1 MAAEHRAPPPHA
13 HAAPFS
19 NGRSSAVVRRQQL
32 NMAPY
37 NAVLEYRG
45 VPHHMGRASTP
56 HASPSQGRASTP
68 HGSSRPPKAGG
79 GGDSSL
85 PVLAQHPRQKSP
97 GAYEQ
102 AALQSVGT
110 HHLPSTHSA
119 SRQLPWLLTRGSP
132 SLCRL
137 CRPVTPFRAARAM
150 VGRNRPVAT
159 AGPDHVHG
167 APGGRSAVDPP
178 TVVSEVVATAA
189 ERWRVAGDVAS
200 EGRDA
205 APPGGDATARRERV
219 HPSGGLATRRVS

>member
-1 MAAEHRAPPPHA
+1 MKLLAARLKRSRAGRDALASPAHLDRVSAGSSSSETWISCSFSWLRRDLQLPPHA

-45 VPHHMGRASTP
+45 VLHHMGRASTP
-56 HASPSQGRASTP
+56 HASPSQGRASTS

-102 AALQSVGT
+102 AALQSVRT
-110 HHLPSTHSA
+110 HYTCHPHTAPLA
-119 SRQLPWLLTRGSP
+119 SS
-132 SLCRL
+132 
-137 CRPVTPFRAARAM
+137 
-150 VGRNRPVAT
+150 
-159 AGPDHVHG
+159 HG
-167 APGGRSAVDPP
+167 C
-178 TVVSEVVATAA
+178 
-189 ERWRVAGDVAS
+189 
-200 EGRDA
+200 
-205 APPGGDATARRERV
+205 
-219 HPSGGLATRRVS
+219 